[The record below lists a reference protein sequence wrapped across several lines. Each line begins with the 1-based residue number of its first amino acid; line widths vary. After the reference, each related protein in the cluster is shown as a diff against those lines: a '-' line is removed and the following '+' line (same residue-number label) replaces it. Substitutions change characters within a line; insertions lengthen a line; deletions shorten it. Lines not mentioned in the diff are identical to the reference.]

1 MIHWLESRAINLGLE
16 SVMGSN
22 PLASVGS
29 SLTPFVS
36 GGSSSDFDIKISCY
50 FHNATKV
57 VII

>member
-1 MIHWLESRAINLGLE
+1 
-16 SVMGSN
+16 MGSN

-36 GGSSSDFDIKISCY
+36 GGSSSDFDIKIACY